1 MAFRSDDA
9 AEKKTDGITHF
20 YFASPVN
27 TPALT
32 ACHIRTIP
40 TMMAHRTQYGCFFIP
55 SV

>member
-9 AEKKTDGITHF
+9 AEKKTYGIIHF
-20 YFASPVN
+20 SFASPIN
-27 TPALT
+27 PSSLK

-40 TMMAHRTQYGCFFIP
+40 TVMAQGTQYGCFFIP